1 MAVGEERLSSAR
13 AHAEQAKESVGQL
26 GMSRSWLGANVSA
39 AMGVVLAAEGELAE
53 AEREL
58 ATAEH
63 FFRDD
68 VPTMHHAWLLALI
81 ARVRARRGRLDH
93 AAEALRRRARG
104 ARRAPGR
111 RRPPRARR
119 GGRA

>member
-1 MAVGEERLSSAR
+1 
-13 AHAEQAKESVGQL
+13 
-26 GMSRSWLGANVSA
+26 MSRSWLGANVSA

-63 FFRDD
+63 FFHDE

-81 ARVRARRGRLDH
+81 ASVRARRGRLDH
-93 AAEALRRRARG
+93 AAEALRLAREALVELPDAG
-104 ARRAPGR
+104 V
-111 RRPPRARR
+111 PPRARR